1 MEFVNL
7 FVKTEYSMLDST
19 CAISRLVEK
28 AKKNG
33 CTALAMCDNG
43 NMHGAVKFYEACISN
58 DIKPIIGLKVNYRY
72 NDVESCLLLYA
83 LNNIGYQNLMK
94 ISSRSKIQN
103 GYVELEYLQ
112 KTSLGIIAVTGGR
125 YSFIFNNFEQ
135 HPRWAIDHYNLLKN
149 IYSFLYLGVSKD
161 TPYEI
166 DKYNNIKEF
175 AKEYNIKVV
184 ALHEV
189 ATVNK
194 EEQLALQVLKTIKN
208 SKYVKNDFDYSLL
221 SNKDNVQKFND
232 WPEVINN
239 TKEIANMTNIYLRF
253 NEYLTPSYSTDIDT
267 EKYLLALCQKGLEKR
282 LNDKRINNPKLIEHY
297 YKRLNYELQII
308 HKMGFD
314 DYFLIVWDY
323 VKFAK
328 KEDIYVGPGRGSA
341 PASLV
346 SYCLGITDIDPIKHQ
361 LLFERFLNLERATM
375 PDIDIDFPDDRR
387 DEVIKYVG
395 KKYGKE
401 RVAHIVTFGCFASR
415 SAIRDVAKVLKL
427 NDIRLKEILKCVN
440 KEPYASLKKI
450 YDGSEKLQELCEKYD
465 DIRQVVTIAMQIEG
479 LPRNT
484 STHAAGIVMTKEELV
499 NYTPLDIGLD
509 DIYQTQYEAID
520 LEKLGLLKND
530 FLGLRNLTN
539 IKNCIESIKRE
550 KPDFVMPKEYND
562 AKTFQMIA
570 AGDTMGVFQLESAG
584 IRKVLRDLKVSS
596 FEDIT
601 SAIALYRPGPMDI
614 IPNFIKRKFGEEKV
628 SYPHPDLEQ
637 ILKSTYGTIVYQDQI
652 MLIAWKFAGYTL
664 GQADILR
671 RAVSKKKKEIL
682 EAERI
687 NFVNSSIKQGY
698 TKEVAEEIYDY
709 IVKFANYGFNKAH
722 SVAYAVVAYETAY
735 LKANYPE
742 HYFSSLISSIIGSDN
757 MMNEYILEAKKQN
770 INILPP
776 SINYSGDVFVSKNH
790 QIVYPLSGIM
800 GLGGVKTKD
809 LLVER
814 EKGLF
819 KNFED
824 FVVRT
829 KNIISSALLENIIFS
844 GALDDFGLTKK
855 AMINTYKS
863 ILNKAQYSFINQLE
877 LLETD
882 YDIDEF
888 TYGYLLDKEK
898 EILGLNI
905 KYNFMFQYQ
914 HLYKNPKLMKI
925 KEAKKQPY
933 AKILGI
939 VKKIKEI
946 KTSNGENMAFCTIY
960 DDSDTIEVTLFPKQ
974 YERLNNFTIGQIF
987 EIDGKIEKRKNQI
1000 QILVENMHLI

>member
-19 CAISRLVEK
+19 CAISRLVET

-33 CTALAMCDNG
+33 CTALAMTDNG
-43 NMHGAVKFYEACISN
+43 NMHGAIKFYESCIEN
-58 DIKPIIGLKVNYRY
+58 KIKPIIGLNVRYRY
-72 NDVESCLLLYA
+72 NDLESNILLYA
-83 LNNIGYQNLMK
+83 LNNVGYQNLMK
-94 ISSRSKIQN
+94 ISSRMKIQG
-103 GYVELEYLQ
+103 GYVEIEYLQ
-112 KTSLGIIAVTGGR
+112 KTNLGIVGVIPSR
-125 YSFIFNNFEQ
+125 YSFIYNNFENQ
-135 HPRWAIDHYNLLKN
+135 SRWVLDHYHMLKN
-149 IYSFLYLGVSKD
+149 IYTYLYLGVGKD
-161 TPYEI
+161 TKYEI
-166 DKYNNIKEF
+166 DKYEK
-175 AKEYNIKVV
+175 IKVFAAENSIKMV

-189 ATVNK
+189 AAVSA
-194 EEQLALQVLKTIKN
+194 EELEALKVLRTIKN
-208 SKYVKNDFDYSLL
+208 SKYIEDNVNYHILN
-221 SNKDNVQKFND
+221 NKDYLRMFGD
-232 WPEVINN
+232 HPELISN
-239 TKEIANMTNIYLRF
+239 TMEIAQMCNIYIHF
-253 NEYLTPSYSTDIDT
+253 GEYLTPSYSNEIDT
-267 EKYLLALCQKGLEKR
+267 EKYLVALCQKGLEKR
-282 LNDKRINNPKLIEHY
+282 LSERKIVNPKLIERY
-297 YKRLNYELQII
+297 FKRLSYELQII

-323 VKFAK
+323 VKYAK
-328 KEDIYVGPGRGSA
+328 KQDIYVGPGRGSA

-395 KKYGKE
+395 QKYGKE

-415 SAIRDVAKVLKL
+415 SAIRDVSKILKL
-427 NDIRLKEILKCVN
+427 NDTRLKEILKCVN
-440 KEPYASLKKI
+440 KDPYTSLKKI
-450 YDGSEKLQELCEKYD
+450 YDQSEKLQELCHNYD
-465 DIRQVVTIAMQIEG
+465 DIQKVVKIAMQIEG

-539 IKNCIESIKRE
+539 IKNCIDSIKKE
-550 KPDFVMPKEYND
+550 NPNFVMPKEYND
-562 AKTFQMIA
+562 EKTFRMIA
-570 AGDTMGVFQLESAG
+570 SGDTMGVFQLESSG

-614 IPNFIKRKFGEEKV
+614 IPNFIKRKFGEEVV
-628 SYPHPDLEQ
+628 SYPHPDLEP
-637 ILKSTYGTIVYQDQI
+637 ILKNTYGTIVYQDQI
-652 MLIAWKFAGYTL
+652 MLIAWRFAGYSL

-687 NFVNSSIKQGY
+687 NFVESSIKQGY
-698 TKEVAEEIYDY
+698 TKDVAEEIYDY

-742 HYFSSLISSIIGSDN
+742 HYFSSLMSSVIGSDS
-757 MMNEYILEAKKQN
+757 MMTEYIDEVRKLD
-770 INILPP
+770 IGVLPP
-776 SINYSGDVFVSKNH
+776 SINQSTDIFISKNH
-790 QIVYPLSGIM
+790 QIIYPLTGIM
-800 GLGGVKTKD
+800 GLGGIKTKE

-814 EKGLF
+814 QKGYF
-819 KNFED
+819 SSFED

-829 KNIISSALLENIIFS
+829 KNIISASLLENIIYS
-844 GALDDFGLTKK
+844 GALDCFGLTKK
-855 AMINTYKS
+855 AMVNTYKS
-863 ILNKAQYSFINQLE
+863 ILSKTQYSFINQLE
-877 LLETD
+877 LLTTD
-882 YDIDEF
+882 YEDDEF
-888 TYGYLLDKEK
+888 AYGYLLEKEK

-914 HLYKNPKLMKI
+914 HLYRNPNLHKI
-925 KEAKKQPY
+925 KEAKTTGY
-933 AKILGI
+933 AKILGV

-946 KTSNGENMAFCTIY
+946 KTSNGENMAFCTVY
-960 DDSDTIEVTLFPKQ
+960 DDSDAIEVTLFPKQ
-974 YERLNNFTIGQIF
+974 YERLVNLTIGQVY
-987 EIDGKIEKRKNQI
+987 EIEGKVEKRKNQL
-1000 QILVENMHLI
+1000 QVLAENMRLI

>member
-28 AKKNG
+28 ASEIG
-33 CTALAMCDNG
+33 CTTLGMCDNT
-43 NMHGAVKFYEACISN
+43 NMHGAIKFYDACVKKN
-58 DIKPIIGLKVNYRY
+58 IKPIIGLKVNYRY
-72 NDVESCLLLYA
+72 NDIESCLLLYA
-83 LNNIGYQNLMK
+83 INNIGYQNLMK

-103 GYVELEYLQ
+103 GYVELEYLE
-112 KTSLGIIAVTGGR
+112 KASLGVVAVTAGR
-125 YSFIFNNFEQ
+125 YNFIYNNFEQ
-135 HPRWAIDHYNLLKN
+135 HPNWAIDHYCALKN
-149 IYSFLYLGVSKD
+149 IFSFLYIGITKDSK
-161 TPYEI
+161 YEL
-166 DKYNNIKEF
+166 DKWEKIKKF
-175 AKEYNIKVV
+175 IRDNRWQPL

-189 ATVNK
+189 ACVNK
-194 EEQLALQVLKTIKN
+194 DEHDALNVLKTIKN
-208 SKYVKNDFDYSLL
+208 PKHQNDLVDYSLL
-221 SNKDNVQKFND
+221 TNDEYFKRFND
-232 WPEVINN
+232 YPEAISN
-239 TKEIANMTNIYLRF
+239 TLEIKRLSSIYF
-253 NEYLTPSYSTDIDT
+253 KFDEYLTPSYSNEIDS
-267 EKYLLALCQKGLEKR
+267 EKYLLALCMKGLEKR
-282 LNDKRINNPKLIEHY
+282 LADNLITNPVLIDKY
-297 YKRLNYELQII
+297 QKRLNYELQVI

-361 LLFERFLNLERATM
+361 LLFERFLNAERVTM

-395 KKYGKE
+395 KKYGKN
-401 RVAHIVTFGCFASR
+401 RVAHIVTFGCYASR
-415 SAIRDVAKVLKL
+415 SAIRDASKVLKL
-427 NDIRLKEILKCVN
+427 NDVRLKEILKCVS
-440 KEPYASLKKI
+440 KDPYTSLSSI
-450 YDGSEKLQELCEKYD
+450 YEQSEKLRDLCEKYD
-465 DIRQVVTIAMQIEG
+465 DIKKVVQIAMKIEG

-484 STHAAGIVMTKEELV
+484 STHAAGIVMTKEDLV
-499 NYTPLDIGLD
+499 NYTPLDVGLD
-509 DIYQTQYEAID
+509 DIYQTQYEAVD
-520 LEKLGLLKND
+520 LERLGLLKND

-539 IKNCIESIKRE
+539 IKNCIDSIKLE
-550 KPDFVMPKEYND
+550 NPAFVMPKEYND
-562 AKTFQMIA
+562 PKTFRMIA
-570 AGDTMGVFQLESAG
+570 EGDTMGVFQLESVG

-601 SAIALYRPGPMDI
+601 NAIALYRPGPMDI

-628 SYPHPDLEQ
+628 IYPHPDLEP

-652 MLIAWKFAGYTL
+652 MLIAWRFAGYSL

-671 RAVSKKKKEIL
+671 RAVSKKKKEVL

-687 NFVNSSIKQGY
+687 NFVSSSVKQGY

-722 SVAYAVVAYETAY
+722 SVAYAVIAYETAY

-742 HYFSSLISSIIGSDN
+742 HYFSSLMSSVIGSDSS
-757 MMNEYILEAKKQN
+757 MNEYITECRKLN
-770 INILPP
+770 IKVIPP
-776 SINYSGDVFVSKNH
+776 SINRSSDIFISNNH
-790 QIVYPLSGIM
+790 QIIYPLSGIM
-800 GLGGVKTKD
+800 GLGVMKTKE
-809 LLVER
+809 LLLER
-814 EKGLF
+814 QKGLF
-819 KNFED
+819 KDFED
-824 FVVRT
+824 FVVRS
-829 KNIISSALLENIIFS
+829 KNIISSALLENIIYS
-844 GALDDFGLTKK
+844 GALDEFGLTKK
-855 AMINTYKS
+855 AMISTYKS
-863 ILNKAQYSFINQLE
+863 ILNKLQYSFINQLE
-877 LLETD
+877 LLATD
-882 YDIDEF
+882 YDIDEYS
-888 TYGYLLDKEK
+888 YGYLLEKEK

-914 HLYKNPKLMKI
+914 HLYKNPKLLRI
-925 KEAKKQPY
+925 KDAKKAPF
-933 AKILGI
+933 AKVLGI

-974 YERLNNFTIGQIF
+974 YEKLTNFSIGQVY
-987 EIDGKIEKRKNQI
+987 EIEGKIEKRKNQL

>member
-1 MEFVNL
+1 MEFINL

-19 CAISRLVEK
+19 CAISRLVEV
-28 AKKNG
+28 AKSKG
-33 CTALAMCDNG
+33 CTALAMTDNG
-43 NMHGAVKFYEACISN
+43 NMHGTIKFYETCLN
-58 DIKPIIGLKVNYRY
+58 HNIKPVIGLKVNYRY
-72 NDVESCLLLYA
+72 NDIESSLLLYA

-112 KTSLGIIAVTGGR
+112 KTSLGIIAVTAGR
-125 YSFIFNNFEQ
+125 YNFIYNNFEHQ
-135 HPRWAIDHYNLLKN
+135 PRWALEHYNLLKN
-149 IYSFLYLGVSKD
+149 IYSFLYLGISKD
-161 TPYEI
+161 TKYEI
-166 DKYNNIKEF
+166 NKYEKIKYF
-175 AKEYNIKVV
+175 VKQNNIKVV

-189 ATVNK
+189 AAVSK
-194 EEQLALQVLKTIKN
+194 EELTALHVLKTIKN
-208 SKYVKNDFDYSLL
+208 SKYVSDNVDYSIF
-221 SNKDNVQKFND
+221 DNQEYLKLFSD
-232 WPEVINN
+232 LPEAINN
-239 TKEIANMTNIYLRF
+239 TVEIVKMTNIYLRF
-253 NEYLTPSYSTDIDT
+253 NEYLTPNYSAEIDT
-267 EKYLLALCQKGLEKR
+267 EKYLLALCQKGLNKR
-282 LNDKRINNPKLIEHY
+282 LNDKQIIDKKLTEHY

-308 HKMGFD
+308 HQMGFD

-401 RVAHIVTFGCFASR
+401 HVAHIVTFGCFASK

-427 NDIRLKEILKCVN
+427 NDIRLKEILKCIG
-440 KEPYASLKKI
+440 KDSYMSLKSI
-450 YDGSEKLQELCEKYD
+450 YDKSEKLQELCHKYD

-499 NYTPLDIGLD
+499 NYTPLDVGLN

-539 IKNCIESIKRE
+539 IKNCIDSIKKE
-550 KPDFVMPKEYND
+550 NPNFVMPREYND
-562 AKTFQMIA
+562 QKTFKMIA
-570 AGDTMGVFQLESAG
+570 EGETMGVFQLESSG
-584 IRKVLRDLKVSS
+584 IRKVLRDLRVSS
-596 FEDIT
+596 FDDIT

-614 IPNFIKRKFGEEKV
+614 IPNFIKRKFGKEKV
-628 SYPHPDLEQ
+628 TYPHPDLEQ

-652 MLIAWKFAGYTL
+652 MLIAWKFAGYSL

-671 RAVSKKKKEIL
+671 RAVSKKNKEIL
-682 EAERI
+682 EAERV
-687 NFVNSSIKQGY
+687 NFVKSSMKQGY
-698 TKEVAEEIYDY
+698 TSEVAEEIYDY

-722 SVAYAVVAYETAY
+722 SVAYAVIAYETAY

-742 HYFSSLISSIIGSDN
+742 HYFSSLMSSIIGSDI
-757 MMNEYILEAKKQN
+757 MMNEYVAEAKKQN

-776 SINYSGDVFVSKNH
+776 SINQSIDVFVSKNH
-790 QIVYPLSGIM
+790 QIIYPLSGIM

-809 LLVER
+809 IINER
-814 EKGLF
+814 QKGIF
-819 KNFED
+819 NSFED
-824 FVVRT
+824 FVIRT
-829 KNIISSALLENIIFS
+829 KNLISSSLLENIIYS
-844 GALDDFGLTKK
+844 GALDSFGLTKK
-855 AMINTYKS
+855 AMINTYKT
-863 ILNKAQYSFINQLE
+863 ILSKTQYSFINQLE

-888 TYGYLLDKEK
+888 AYGYLLEKEK
-898 EILGLNI
+898 EVLGLNI

-914 HLYKNPKLMKI
+914 HLYHNPKLQKI
-925 KEAKKQPY
+925 KEAKKSQY

-946 KTSNGENMAFCTIY
+946 KTSNGEKMAFCTVY
-960 DDSDTIEVTLFPKQ
+960 DDSDAIEITLFPKQ
-974 YERLNNFTIGQIF
+974 YERLVDFMVGGVY
-987 EIDGKIEKRKNQI
+987 EIEGKIERRKNQL
-1000 QILVENMHLI
+1000 QLLVENMRLI